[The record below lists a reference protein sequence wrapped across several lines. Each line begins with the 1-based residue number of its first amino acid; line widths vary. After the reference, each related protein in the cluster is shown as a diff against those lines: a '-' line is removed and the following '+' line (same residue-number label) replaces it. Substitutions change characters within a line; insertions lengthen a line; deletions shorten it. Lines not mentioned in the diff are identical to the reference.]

1 MTFFRTYGNI
11 LLLNERRR
19 LAKPVAKRERPN
31 NWAFSFLGV
40 IMIDFKTYEEQI
52 TILKGRNLIIE
63 NESAAIDFI
72 AANNYYN
79 VINAY
84 KSVFIK
90 TGVTPETFID
100 GTTFSDIISLYAFD
114 KHIRLVFSEYL
125 IEVER
130 TFKSVIAYEFSK
142 AHPCHDLDY
151 TNINNFDITNEPIE
165 SSKLATGLYNRL
177 QGERLSSN
185 KMICHYIQHYAG
197 RVPLWVFANV
207 MSFGTVSKFFMCM
220 KENDKRSVAK
230 NLSTIL
236 HKNVQF
242 NDINNSIKILVL
254 LRNKAA
260 HDQRIYDFSSER
272 LVVSHNN
279 VLMQAYHITKPKN
292 DLFGAI
298 GCMYDFMDQDLFE
311 HFKNLIKDA
320 VKKLYQAVNNTIAQ
334 KIVTATGIP
343 KSFFKKQQ

>member
-1 MTFFRTYGNI
+1 
-11 LLLNERRR
+11 
-19 LAKPVAKRERPN
+19 
-31 NWAFSFLGV
+31 
-40 IMIDFKTYEEQI
+40 MIDFKTYEEQI
-52 TILKGRNLIIE
+52 AILKSRNLIIGD
-63 NESAAIDFI
+63 ESSAIAFL

-90 TGVTPETFID
+90 VGFSPETFID
-100 GTTFSDIISLYAFD
+100 GTTFGDIVSLYAFD
-114 KHIRLVFSEYL
+114 KHLRLILSEYL

-151 TNINNFDITNEPIE
+151 TNINNFDIINEPIE
-165 SSKLATGLYNRL
+165 SSKLTTGLYSRL
-177 QGERLSSN
+177 QGERQSGN
-185 KMICHYIQHYAG
+185 KMICHYIKNYAG
-197 RVPLWVFANV
+197 RVPLWVFSNV

-220 KENDKRSVAK
+220 KEVDKRSVAK
-230 NLSTIL
+230 NLTAL
-236 HKNVQF
+236 LNKNVKF
-242 NDINNSIKILVL
+242 NDISNSIKILVL

-279 VLMQAYHITKPKN
+279 ALMKAYNITKPRN

-298 GCMYDFMDQDLFE
+298 GCMYDFMDQQLFE
-311 HFKNLIKDA
+311 HFKTLLKGA
-320 VKKLYQAVNNTIAQ
+320 VKSLQKAVNITAAQ
-334 KIVTATGIP
+334 KIIDATGIP
-343 KSFFKKQQ
+343 KSFFKNNSNP